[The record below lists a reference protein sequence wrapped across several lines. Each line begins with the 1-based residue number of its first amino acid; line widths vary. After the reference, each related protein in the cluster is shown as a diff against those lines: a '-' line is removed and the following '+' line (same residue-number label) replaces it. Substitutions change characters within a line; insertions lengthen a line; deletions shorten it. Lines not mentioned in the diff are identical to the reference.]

1 MRTFVNPRAGHDFS
15 AMRVHSDR
23 NAGGRMLP
31 AEVRAEAE
39 TRLGRPLGHVRVHD
53 DTEGGW
59 MALSHAARAVTF
71 GHHIY
76 VAPEQLSVSG
86 PTLLMHEVAHV
97 ASQDPAL
104 GIRIEPASR
113 SHPAEQFARD
123 FAAGHARVPPAA
135 PVGIYRD
142 PMLREDFDRQ
152 IRRFGVT
159 RVFTGTFD
167 DQVARLNYFGAGQRP
182 GDLLQRASWTSW
194 DPGSDSEVY
203 DWIMA
208 ALTSLAT
215 SFGGVPPVQDVSFY
229 NTEYTLN
236 DAGALVPRPEVLA
249 EYGAG
254 HMAIYRSTVTRATGN
269 VRPTGRSSDS
279 TSAPL
284 HSLTAEEGTRETVT
298 HELGHGIVETALTPR
313 SGGAAAP
320 DQAFMNDYR
329 HEAGWTVG
337 DRPQLFDAG
346 VAEVRTALTAGTAP
360 PSAFRITEDNWN
372 NPRWIEQPLTSYM
385 TTHPSEDLPEA
396 VAAFVNRPDLLRERS
411 PRRFAFLNTRRAAL
425 APFLTRDLSAVRLFP
440 TQQEMHR
447 IIGGAAPTWLQ
458 PIPPAVPSRTTSPLV
473 RLPEGPALEV
483 RF

>member
-1 MRTFVNPRAGHDFS
+1 
-15 AMRVHSDR
+15 
-23 NAGGRMLP
+23 MLP
-31 AEVRAEAE
+31 AEVRADAE
-39 TRLGRPLGHVRVHD
+39 TRLGLSLEHVRLHD

-59 MALSHAARAVTF
+59 TALSHGARAVTF
-71 GHHIY
+71 ANHIY
-76 VAPEQLSVSG
+76 IAPEQLSVSG
-86 PTLLMHEVAHV
+86 PSLLMHEVAHV
-97 ASQDPAL
+97 VSQDPVL
-104 GIRIEPASR
+104 GIQTESASGR
-113 SHPAEQFARD
+113 HPSEQFARD
-123 FAAGHARVPPAA
+123 FAAGHDGAPPHV
-135 PVGIYRD
+135 PVGIYCD
-142 PMLREDFDRQ
+142 PMRREDFDRQ
-152 IRRFGVT
+152 ISRFGVT

-182 GDLLQRASWTSW
+182 GDLLQQASWTSW

-208 ALTSLAT
+208 AFTSLAT

-229 NTEYTLN
+229 NTEYNLN

-254 HMAIYRSTVTRATGN
+254 HMAIYRSTVTRATSN

-284 HSLTAEEGTRETVT
+284 HSLTAVEGVRETVT

-313 SGGAAAP
+313 FGGAAAP
-320 DQAFMNDYR
+320 DPAFMNDYR
-329 HEAGWTVG
+329 REVGWTAG
-337 DRPQLFDAG
+337 DTPQLFDAG

-360 PSAFRITEDNWN
+360 PPAFRITEDNWN

-411 PRRFAFLNTRRAAL
+411 PRRFAFLNTRKAAL

-440 TQQEMHR
+440 TDEEMRR
-447 IIGGAAPTWLQ
+447 IIGGPVPTWLQ
-458 PIPPAVPSRTTSPLV
+458 PIPPAVPPRTTSPTV
-473 RLPEGPALEV
+473 RLQEGPVLEV